1 MNSNE
6 INDLRT
12 VLKQLR
18 EEINQT
24 FDTKVLAEVNA
35 QLQTTAKGF
44 DTIKAATQGVKV
56 TTDTLNKAIAQTA
69 SAADDSNNKMT
80 KSYGDMLTQLSKAA
94 DTAIQNVAKVVS
106 SVFQGQLQSVKNQTQ
121 AATTELDK
129 WHNQALTAAGDNAQ
143 KRTAIEK
150 RFVADQQKIHQD
162 QAVKEAQV
170 KRSAA
175 EMDKAISLSKII
187 LNTAESVSKYSGGLP
202 ATAPLLAEA
211 ITTGAVQAAIVAAQ
225 PLPTIPKFATGVI
238 GYKGKGTETSDSNL
252 VAISNM
258 ESIIAAQPTKKYG
271 QELEAINNMKFEQL
285 LLNKYLLPA
294 LRATNNVT
302 NNTSTET
309 YNDWLLR
316 KDIRE
321 GIHINKKAVQK
332 LSEIS
337 DSIKGGAFINSRYH
351 T

>member
-1 MNSNE
+1 MNSNQ

-24 FDTKVLAEVNA
+24 FDTKLLAEVNA
-35 QLQTTAKGF
+35 QLQTTAKGMEAV
-44 DTIKAATQGVKV
+44 KAATQGVKV
-56 TTDTLNKAIAQTA
+56 TADTLTKAITQTGN
-69 SAADDSNNKMT
+69 AAADSNNKMT

-94 DTAIQNVAKVVS
+94 DTAVQNVSKVVS
-106 SVFQGQLQSVKNQTQ
+106 AVFQGQLQSVKNQTQ
-121 AATTELDK
+121 TATTELDK
-129 WHNQALTAAGDNAQ
+129 WHNQALNAAGDNAQ
-143 KRTAIEK
+143 KRAAIEK
-150 RFVADQQKIHQD
+150 RFAEQQQKIHQE
-162 QAVKEAQV
+162 QAIKEAQV
-170 KRSAA
+170 KRSQA
-175 EMDKAISLSKII
+175 EMDKGISLAKIMM
-187 LNTAESVSKYSGGLP
+187 NTAESVSKYSGGLP

-211 ITTGAVQAAIVAAQ
+211 IVTGAVQAAIVAAQ
-225 PLPTIPKFATGVI
+225 PLPAIPKFATGVI
-238 GYKGKGTETSDSNL
+238 GFKGKGTETSDSNL

-294 LRATNNVT
+294 LRATNTVT
-302 NNTSTET
+302 TNTSNET

-321 GIHINKKAVQK
+321 GIHINKKAVRK

-337 DSIKGGAFINSRYH
+337 DAIKGGAFINSRYH
-351 T
+351 A